1 MDVLSLIGLIMAFVA
16 IIGGNYLEGGHLGAL
31 ANGPAAL
38 IVLGGTVGAAL
49 LQSPMSAFKR
59 AMQIL
64 AWIFF
69 PPRVDLAGGID
80 RVVNW
85 SLTARKEGLLGLEG
99 VADAEPD
106 SYSRKGLQ
114 LLVDGAEPEA
124 IRSILEVD
132 FYTQESRDI
141 EAAKVFES
149 MGGYAPTIGII
160 GAVMG
165 LIHVMGN
172 LADPSQL
179 GNGIAV
185 AFVAIIGGNYLE
197 GGHLGAL
204 ANGPAA
210 LIVLGGMVGAALL
223 QSPMS
228 AFKRAMQ
235 ILGWIFFPPRVDLAG
250 GIDRVV
256 NWSLTARKEG
266 LLGLEGVADAEPDS
280 YSRKGLQ
287 LLVDGAE
294 PEAIRSI
301 LEVDFYTQESRDIEA
316 AKVFESMGGYAPT
329 IGIIGAVMGLI
340 HVMGN
345 LADPS
350 QLGNGIAVAFVATI
364 YGVASANLILLP
376 VAAKLKSIA
385 LRQSRY
391 REMLLEGIL
400 SIAEGENPRSIEL
413 KLQGFMD

>member
-1 MDVLSLIGLIMAFVA
+1 MDVLSLIGLILAFVA
-16 IIGGNYLEGGHLGAL
+16 IVGGNFMEGGHVGAL
-31 ANGPAAL
+31 INGPAAL
-38 IVLGGTVGAAL
+38 IVLGGTLAAAL
-49 LQSPMSAFKR
+49 LQSPLSSFKR
-59 AMQIL
+59 ALQIIR
-64 AWIFF
+64 WIFF

-106 SYSRKGLQ
+106 PYARKGLQ

-132 FYTQESRDI
+132 FLTQESRDI
-141 EAAKVFES
+141 
-149 MGGYAPTIGII
+149 
-160 GAVMG
+160 
-165 LIHVMGN
+165 
-172 LADPSQL
+172 Q
-179 GNGIAV
+179 
-185 AFVAIIGGNYLE
+185 
-197 GGHLGAL
+197 
-204 ANGPAA
+204 
-210 LIVLGGMVGAALL
+210 
-223 QSPMS
+223 
-228 AFKRAMQ
+228 
-235 ILGWIFFPPRVDLAG
+235 
-250 GIDRVV
+250 
-256 NWSLTARKEG
+256 
-266 LLGLEGVADAEPDS
+266 
-280 YSRKGLQ
+280 
-287 LLVDGAE
+287 
-294 PEAIRSI
+294 
-301 LEVDFYTQESRDIEA
+301 A

-376 VAAKLKSIA
+376 VANKLKAIT

-391 REMLLEGIL
+391 REMLLEGLL

-413 KLQGFMD
+413 KLQGFME

>member
-1 MDVLSLIGLIMAFVA
+1 MDVLSLIGIIMAFVA

-38 IVLGGTVGAAL
+38 IVLGGTIGAAL

-64 AWIFF
+64 VWIIF

-99 VADAEPD
+99 VADTEPD

-172 LADPSQL
+172 LGDPSQL
-179 GNGIAV
+179 G
-185 AFVAIIGGNYLE
+185 
-197 GGHLGAL
+197 
-204 ANGPAA
+204 
-210 LIVLGGMVGAALL
+210 
-223 QSPMS
+223 S
-228 AFKRAMQ
+228 
-235 ILGWIFFPPRVDLAG
+235 
-250 GIDRVV
+250 
-256 NWSLTARKEG
+256 
-266 LLGLEGVADAEPDS
+266 
-280 YSRKGLQ
+280 
-287 LLVDGAE
+287 
-294 PEAIRSI
+294 
-301 LEVDFYTQESRDIEA
+301 
-316 AKVFESMGGYAPT
+316 
-329 IGIIGAVMGLI
+329 
-340 HVMGN
+340 
-345 LADPS
+345 
-350 QLGNGIAVAFVATI
+350 GIAVAFVATI
-364 YGVASANLILLP
+364 YGVASANLLLLP
-376 VAAKLKSIA
+376 VASKLKSIA